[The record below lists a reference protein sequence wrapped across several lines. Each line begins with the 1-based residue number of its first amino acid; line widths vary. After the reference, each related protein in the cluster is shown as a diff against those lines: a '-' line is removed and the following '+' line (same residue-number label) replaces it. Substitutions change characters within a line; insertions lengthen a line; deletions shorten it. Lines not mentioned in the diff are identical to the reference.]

1 MAEIKSTLDLVMER
15 TRNFTLSEE
24 EKRAQADAE
33 FTARV
38 KGMICKYEDGFLTAE
53 RFACELSQSMAE
65 FRIADGGAVL
75 GQIARKLDPH
85 RDNAGVFTLLEALAG
100 SLTRKLETLFERY
113 ATSVE
118 AIEAQARGRR
128 LSLLEGRGISGPA
141 VIPDID
147 GDVECVEE
155 TRRARMAFEREADA
169 WASEAGRGLA
179 AR

>member
-15 TRNFTLSEE
+15 TRNLTLSEE
-24 EKRAQADAE
+24 EKRGHAEAE

-38 KGMICKYEDGFLTAE
+38 KGMICRYEDGLLTAE
-53 RFACELSQSMAE
+53 RFAGELSQLMAE

-75 GQIARKLDPH
+75 GQLAWKLDPH
-85 RDNAGVFTLLEALAG
+85 RDNAEIFALLEALAG
-100 SLTRKLETLFERY
+100 DLTRKLESLFERY

-118 AIEAQARGRR
+118 AMEAQARGRR
-128 LSLLEGRGISGPA
+128 LSLLESCGISGPA

-147 GDVECVEE
+147 GDAECVEE
-155 TRRARMAFEREADA
+155 TGRARMAFEREADA
-169 WASEAGRGLA
+169 WASEAGGFE